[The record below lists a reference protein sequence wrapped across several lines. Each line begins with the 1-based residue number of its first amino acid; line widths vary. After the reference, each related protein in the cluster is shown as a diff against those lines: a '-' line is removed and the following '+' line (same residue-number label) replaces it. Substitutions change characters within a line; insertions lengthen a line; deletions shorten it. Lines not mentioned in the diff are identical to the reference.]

1 MFDVDVYSVSMLDPA
16 VWQDRGIRNGTF
28 PQEVFKQKK
37 KCICLVFDMTIHTRN
52 YEKNIV
58 IWIITPVVRCL
69 KVSVSISVL
78 IKSNHDDY
86 TYVMF
91 IKCLLN

>member
-37 KCICLVFDMTIHTRN
+37 KVHLFSFWYDYSHSWLW
-52 YEKNIV
+52 KNIV
-58 IWIITPVVRCL
+58 IWIITPVVHCL